1 MSRMLREMG
10 YRKLTAR
17 PRHHGQNGDAID
29 TFKKTSPPEIASLH
43 ARIGSAVPLEIWW
56 QDEARVG
63 QKNSITRRWAERGTR
78 PVAPKDQ
85 RTKFA
90 WIFGA
95 ICPPG
100 VWGPRLFCRSVIHA
114 GCNGTWKKYHHRS
127 NPVPM
132 LSSSLTRRA
141 GTPPA
146 NWISRTISPSCR
158 CRHVAR
164 NSIRSKMSGNICGKT
179 GCQTGSLTIRTRSFP
194 SVVTHGTTS
203 PKDHGKS
210 CPLDTENGHMGS
222 DFQEMVLIQVS
233 I

>member
-1 MSRMLREMG
+1 MLVKKHRSPGVGPNEAHGLWHQKTRAQNPPG
-10 YRKLTAR
+10 YSGR
-17 PRHHGQNGDAID
+17 
-29 TFKKTSPPEIASLH
+29 
-43 ARIGSAVPLEIWW
+43 SA
-56 QDEARVG
+56 
-63 QKNSITRRWAERGTR
+63 
-78 PVAPKDQ
+78 
-85 RTKFA
+85 
-90 WIFGA
+90 
-95 ICPPG
+95 PPG

-146 NWISRTISPSCR
+146 NWISRTISPCCR

-203 PKDHGKS
+203 PKDHRKS
-210 CPLDTENGHMGS
+210 GPLDTENGPMGS
-222 DFQEMVLIQVS
+222 EL
-233 I
+233 